1 MKINKTLIK
10 LYRDGN
16 EEKIKKYCDD
26 LYKEINTELY
36 VYEHIECSMK
46 LCTYI
51 ILETLK
57 NKKTES
63 SNVLIIA
70 RNFLVVSLERLKF
83 GELDLK
89 IENDFFYKFN
99 KRSINVRIKIIM
111 EAIEILWCL
120 YKMDINNIVECF
132 HKNFK
137 KIGNIN
143 TYRIEHSDSLLEVIY
158 DDFMSIEYCGKE
170 IECIIYE

>member
-26 LYKEINTELY
+26 LYREINTELY
-36 VYEHIECSMK
+36 VYEYIEYSMK

-63 SNVLIIA
+63 SNALIIA
-70 RNFLVVSLERLKF
+70 KNFLVGSLERVKF

-137 KIGNIN
+137 KI
-143 TYRIEHSDSLLEVIY
+143 
-158 DDFMSIEYCGKE
+158 
-170 IECIIYE
+170 

>member
-10 LYRDGN
+10 LYRYGN

-26 LYKEINTELY
+26 LYREINTELY
-36 VYEHIECSMK
+36 VYEYIEYSMK

-63 SNVLIIA
+63 SNALIIA
-70 RNFLVVSLERLKF
+70 RNFLVGSLERVKF

-158 DDFMSIEYCGKE
+158 DDFMSIEDCGKE

>member
-1 MKINKTLIK
+1 MMINKNLIK
-10 LYRDGN
+10 LYHDGN

-26 LYKEINTELY
+26 LYKKINTGLY
-36 VYEHIECSMK
+36 VYEHIECSTK

-70 RNFLVVSLERLKF
+70 RNFFINSLERAKF
-83 GELDLK
+83 GEIDLK

-99 KRSINVRIKIIM
+99 KRNINIKIKIIM

-143 TYRIEHSDSLLEVIY
+143 TYRIEHNDSLLEVIY
-158 DDFMSIEYCGKE
+158 DDFMSIEDCGKE
-170 IECIIYE
+170 IDFNNYE

>member
-10 LYRDGN
+10 LYHYGN

-26 LYKEINTELY
+26 LYREINTELY
-36 VYEHIECSMK
+36 VYEYIEYSMK

-63 SNVLIIA
+63 SNALIIA
-70 RNFLVVSLERLKF
+70 RNFLVGSLERVKF

-158 DDFMSIEYCGKE
+158 DDFMSIEDCGKE